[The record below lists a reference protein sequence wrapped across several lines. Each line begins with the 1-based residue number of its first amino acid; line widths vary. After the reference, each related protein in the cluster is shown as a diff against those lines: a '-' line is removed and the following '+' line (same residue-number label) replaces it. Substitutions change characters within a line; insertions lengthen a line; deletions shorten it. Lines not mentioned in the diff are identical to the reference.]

1 MSGGETER
9 ICFALLLKCWPS
21 ILFVLEPLKR
31 VTDKWGRERDEAY
44 SVGKAEKEK
53 KSKEEFDN
61 IDGLGNM
68 SGV

>member
-9 ICFALLLKCWPS
+9 ICFALLLDCWPS
-21 ILFVLEPLKR
+21 VLFVSEPLKR
-31 VTDKWGRERDEAY
+31 VIDKWGWERDEAY
-44 SVGKAEKEK
+44 SVGKIEKEK
-53 KSKEEFDN
+53 KSKEGFDN